1 MTAVE
6 IWDVNGST
14 VWVDWGANG
23 KVVFHGQILTGREE
37 YEYAISVPSVD
48 VPKLIAALSGEA
60 DEDVIALIVANGEAI
75 VRRGEKAWIESL
87 GITPEFWSRYDDGL

>member
-1 MTAVE
+1 VTAVE
-6 IWDVNGST
+6 IWDLNGST

-23 KVVFHGQILTGREE
+23 KVVFQGQILTGREE

-48 VPKLIAALSGEA
+48 VPKLAAALGGEA
-60 DEDVIALIVANGEAI
+60 DEDVIALIVANGESI
-75 VRRGEKAWIESL
+75 VRRGEKAWVESL